1 MSYNEIYRK
10 LRYLQAIYNLMNY
23 EINLIYLSDVLKRI
37 LVEEERY
44 KIKEVQVKNVKDYN
58 TVKNKAR
65 PDSSYIR
72 EAIELDKEKRT
83 LPKPLPPRK
92 PKPSSVISVPS
103 HKRPS
108 PTDEPSLKKQKSSS
122 PTSIPRV
129 ESTVVGK

>member
-1 MSYNEIYRK
+1 MI
-10 LRYLQAIYNLMNY
+10 Y

-58 TVKNKAR
+58 TVKNNAR

-72 EAIELDKEKRT
+72 EAIELDKEKRKS
-83 LPKPLPPRK
+83 PKPLPPRK
-92 PKPSSVISVPS
+92 PKPSSTISLPS
-103 HKRPS
+103 SKRAS
-108 PTDEPSLKKQKSSS
+108 PTDEPPLKKQKSSS

-129 ESTVVGK
+129 ESTVAGNRLFLA

>member
-1 MSYNEIYRK
+1 
-10 LRYLQAIYNLMNY
+10 MNY

-58 TVKNKAR
+58 TVKNNAR
-65 PDSSYIR
+65 PDSSYVR

-92 PKPSSVISVPS
+92 PKLSSVPS
-103 HKRPS
+103 QKRSS
-108 PTDEPSLKKQKSSS
+108 PTDEPPLKKQKSSS
-122 PTSIPRV
+122 PTSNPRV
-129 ESTVVGK
+129 ESTVVGKYILFGTTSIGGGED